1 MMFSVHR
8 SVIFPVFLLEL
19 ISSFI
24 PLHLE
29 KILDMMSTFLVYLN
43 LLCVPTYDL
52 SLRKFC
58 VHLGRMCIFLHLDGM
73 FYTNVSNPSGLIFHL
88 RVFFSLL
95 TFCLNDLTTDV
106 SEGGFKVLLFFCQFL
121 PLDLIMTILYKLMH
135 LYSVYIY

>member
-43 LLCVPTYDL
+43 LLCAPTYDL

-106 SEGGFKVLLFFCQFL
+106 SEVGFKVLLFFCQFL